1 MLVLFDIDGTLLKSR
16 GVGLRAM
23 QAALEEIHP
32 ARHSKDTHDVG
43 AIDTAGRLDPLIWR
57 ELLAQRDIEATEQGH
72 ETFRRVYG
80 DRLHSMIEAERPVIC
95 LDGAAEA
102 VAWVRDHPK
111 LIAALL
117 TGNYPETGRLKVAG
131 AGIDP
136 DDFAFGVWGFEAD
149 TRRGLPPIGIAR
161 AGEHLGRPLKPE
173 EAVIVG
179 DTPADIDCAR
189 AAGCPVIAV
198 ATGRFSTEEL
208 APHDPDELLE
218 DLSDLDR
225 FTSAL
230 ERCLGSLDP

>member
-1 MLVLFDIDGTLLKSR
+1 MLILFDIDGTLLKSR

-23 QAALEEIHP
+23 QAALEDLHP
-32 ARHSKDTHDVG
+32 ARHPGDTHDVA

-57 ELLAQRDIEATEQGH
+57 ELLDQRGIEATSEGH
-72 ETFRRVYG
+72 EAFRRVYG
-80 DRLHSMIEAERPVIC
+80 DRLHSMIEAERPVVC

-102 VAWVRDHPK
+102 VAWVRDHPR

-117 TGNYPETGRLKVAG
+117 TGNYSETGRLKVAG

-136 DDFAFGVWGFEAD
+136 DDFVFGVWGSEAD
-149 TRRGLPPIGIAR
+149 NRRGLPPIGIAR
-161 AGEHLGRPLKPE
+161 GSEHLGRPLRPE

-198 ATGRFSTEEL
+198 ATGRFTTREL
-208 APHDPDELLE
+208 SSHDPDEVLE

-225 FTSAL
+225 FISTL
-230 ERCLGSLDP
+230 ERCLGPLDA